1 MPVNHTHNP
10 ELKSWVESANRID
23 TDFPIQNLPFA
34 VLRRSGSHEPFRV
47 AVAIGD
53 FALDLTAV
61 RAAGVI
67 SSAGLDACLGSSL
80 NQFMTLGKVA
90 WSALRRELSSVL
102 AEGYGNRKALEP
114 CLIPLA
120 EVEYALP
127 ASIGDYT
134 DFFTSIHHATNIGKL
149 FRPDNPL
156 LPNYEWVPIAYH
168 GRSSSIGISGQ
179 SVSRPV
185 GQLKQADRD
194 QPIVAP
200 SRKLDYELEV
210 GIFVGAG
217 NPLGQ
222 PVPIE
227 QAEDHIFGLCLLNDW
242 SARDIQ
248 TWEYQPLGPFL
259 AKNFATTISPWIVT
273 VEALAPFRSPFTR
286 DADRHQPLPY
296 LSSQQNSD
304 HGAVD
309 MQLEVLIRTAKMQH
323 GGAAPKRLSLS
334 NFTDSFWTMAQML
347 THHTVNGCNLQPG
360 DLFGSGTMS
369 GSGEGSQGALIEI
382 TKGGTSPVQISAD
395 EERTFL
401 EDGDTV
407 IMRARSKR
415 KGSVSIGFG
424 EVTGTVEAA
433 PSADSINRND
443 RVSG

>member
-1 MPVNHTHNP
+1 MPVNHTHDP
-10 ELKSWVESANRID
+10 GLKSWVESANRTG

-34 VLRRSGSHEPFRV
+34 VLRRAGSNEPFRA
-47 AVAIGD
+47 AVGIGD

-61 RAAGVI
+61 NTAGVI
-67 SSAGLDACLGSSL
+67 SSAGLDACLGSNL
-80 NQFMTLGKVA
+80 NEFMSLGKDA
-90 WSALRRELSSVL
+90 WSALRGELSAML
-102 AEGYGNRKALEP
+102 AAGYDNRKALEA

-120 EVEYALP
+120 EVDYALP

-134 DFFTSIHHATNIGKL
+134 DFYTSIHHATNIGKL

-156 LPNYEWVPIAYH
+156 LPNYEWLPIAYH

-185 GQLKQADRD
+185 GQLKQADRE

-200 SRKLDYELEV
+200 CKKLDYELEV

-217 NPLGQ
+217 NSLGQ

-273 VEALAPFRSPFTR
+273 IEALAPFRSPFTR

-296 LSSQQNSD
+296 LSSQRNSD
-304 HGAVD
+304 QGAVD
-309 MQLEVLIRTAKMQH
+309 MQLEVLIRSAKMQH
-323 GGAAPKRLSLS
+323 EGAAPKRLSLS

-347 THHTVNGCNLQPG
+347 THHTINGCNLRPG

-369 GSGEGSQGALIEI
+369 GAGEGSQGALIEI
-382 TKGGTSPVQISAD
+382 TRGGTSPVQISAD

-401 EDGDTV
+401 EDGDSV
-407 IMRARSKR
+407 IMRARCKR
-415 KGSVSIGFG
+415 ESCVSIGFG

-433 PSADSINRND
+433 ASA
-443 RVSG
+443 

>member
-1 MPVNHTHNP
+1 MSVNDTHDP

-34 VLRRSGSHEPFRV
+34 VLRRSGSSEPFRV

-53 FALDLTAV
+53 YALDLTAV
-61 RAAGVI
+61 HTASVI
-67 SSAGLDACLGSSL
+67 SSAGLDSCLGSSL
-80 NQFMTLGKVA
+80 NQFMSLGKDA
-90 WSALRRELSSVL
+90 WSALRHELSNVL
-102 AEGYGNRKALEP
+102 AEGYDNRNALEP

-134 DFFTSIHHATNIGKL
+134 DFYTSIHHATNIGKL

-168 GRSSSIGISGQ
+168 GRSSSIGISGRT
-179 SVSRPV
+179 VPRPV

-194 QPIVAP
+194 QPVVAP

-217 NPLGQ
+217 NPSGT
-222 PVPIE
+222 PVPIAH
-227 QAEDHIFGLCLLNDW
+227 AEDHIFGLCLLNDW

-296 LSSQQNSD
+296 LSSQQNAD
-304 HGAVD
+304 QGAID
-309 MQLEVLIRTAKMQH
+309 MQLEVLIQTAKMQNES
-323 GGAAPKRLSLS
+323 AAPKRLSLS

-347 THHTVNGCNLQPG
+347 THHTINGCNLRPG

-382 TKGGTSPVQISAD
+382 TEGGKFPVQISAD

-407 IMRARSKR
+407 IMRARCKR
-415 KGSVSIGFG
+415 EGSVSIGFG
-424 EVTGTVEAA
+424 EVTGTIEAA
-433 PSADSINRND
+433 ES
-443 RVSG
+443 V